1 MRTRFSPTRAP
12 RTMSLSNHNNT
23 IFLTPEEA
31 ERVRKTLKGRLQKCQ
46 ELAGQR
52 RVPADPKTS
61 LNQVGT
67 ASLLADIAATP
78 EPGLKAQNGRPD
90 AMVAFA
96 VGNPY
101 PPCTVFLQD
110 LKPMKLS
117 DLRIETHHRG
127 NVLTV
132 RRVAPV
138 VKLVAFS
145 WTVIQEESSGEMER
159 LEISLHKSKHGQDIL
174 ESGSI
179 FEIKEPYFTLGDQGE
194 PTLRIDHPS
203 DLVVSMDDLRTS
215 SQYSS
220 TDEMNDSGGAVLA
233 AKKARECKE
242 EGNAALK
249 QKALLLAHARYTQ
262 GLQLL
267 RMNCTAKEELTCDLF
282 RNRSFVNLVLNRF
295 DEAKADAVASL
306 TGLEDQNHKELD
318 SKAYS
323 RAGSAAYSLGELQEA
338 KSFFEEQQKLSP
350 GDKDATTSL
359 RRTELCLKEQASGVY
374 DFKKI
379 KARLLMAHPSHPRV
393 DATSFTRNV
402 KIGESSGRGRGLF
415 ATRNMDSGEIILC
428 EKAFCVVWG
437 DEDETLTAMTFD
449 GRDDRIRVVPAGL
462 SKTIVQKLLNNP
474 SQVDKVMHLYG
485 DYRGLGKQLIMGDSG
500 PVIDVFQVHDI
511 VARNAFGT
519 GPEPSGSHSREE
531 NANNASTGLW
541 ILASYI
547 NHSCIPNTKR
557 EYLGDLMVLRA
568 TRPIGAGEEI
578 MHSYDESSDYDAR
591 IAALMNTWGF
601 TCTCALCIAEMADS
615 PALRKKRGELESE
628 VNALVERDEVAGAKR
643 LSIVK
648 ARRLVRSINDTY
660 DDERYNGLP
669 RTALP
674 RIEKWLTEATSR

>member
-1 MRTRFSPTRAP
+1 
-12 RTMSLSNHNNT
+12 MSLNNHNST
-23 IFLTPEEA
+23 IFLTLEEA

-46 ELAGQR
+46 ELAGQP

-101 PPCTVFLQD
+101 PPCTVLLQD

-117 DLRIETHHRG
+117 DLRMETHHRG
-127 NVLTV
+127 HVLTV

-145 WTVIQEESSGEMER
+145 WTVVQEESSGEMER
-159 LEISLHKSKHGQDIL
+159 LEILLHKSKHDQDIL
-174 ESGSI
+174 EAGSI
-179 FEIKEPYFTLGDQGE
+179 FDLKEPYFTLSDQGE

-203 DLVVSMDDLRTS
+203 DIVGCMDNLRTDS
-215 SQYSS
+215 PYSS
-220 TDEMNDSGGAVLA
+220 TDETNGSGGAAAPAALA
-233 AKKARECKE
+233 AKTARECKE
-242 EGNAALK
+242 EGNTALK
-249 QKALLLAHARYTQ
+249 QKALRLAHANYTQ

-267 RMNCTAKEELTCDLF
+267 TMDGATKEDLTCDLF
-282 RNRSFVNLVLNRF
+282 RNRSFVNLVLNRL
-295 DEAKADAVASL
+295 DEAKADALASL
-306 TGLEDQNHKELD
+306 TDLEDRNHKELD

-323 RAGSAAYSLGELQEA
+323 RAGSAAYNLGEFQEA

-350 GDKDATTSL
+350 SDKGATTNL
-359 RRTELCLKEQASGVY
+359 RRTELRLREQATGVY

-393 DATSFTRNV
+393 DATSFTHNA

-415 ATRNMDSGEIILC
+415 ATRDMGSGEIILC

-437 DEDETLTAMTFD
+437 HEDEALTAMTYD

-462 SKTIVQKLLNNP
+462 CKAIVQKLLNNP
-474 SQVDKVMHLYG
+474 SQGNKVMDLYG

-500 PVIDVFQVHDI
+500 PVIDAFQVHDI

-519 GPEPSGSHSREE
+519 GLESSGGHSREE
-531 NANNASTGLW
+531 NAINASTGLW

-547 NHSCIPNTKR
+547 NHSCIPNAKR
-557 EYLGDLMVLRA
+557 EYLGDLMVLHA

-578 MHSYDESSDYDAR
+578 MHSYDECSDYDVR
-591 IAALMNTWGF
+591 TAALMNTWGF
-601 TCTCALCIAEMADS
+601 TCTCALCSAEKADS
-615 PALRKKRGELESE
+615 PALRKKRRELESE
-628 VNALVERDEVAGAKR
+628 VNALVERDEAVGAKR
-643 LSIVK
+643 LSIIK

-660 DDERYNGLP
+660 DDERYHGLP
-669 RTALP
+669 RMALL

>member
-1 MRTRFSPTRAP
+1 
-12 RTMSLSNHNNT
+12 MSLKNHNST
-23 IFLTPEEA
+23 IFLTPEEV

-46 ELAGQR
+46 ELAGQP

-67 ASLLADIAATP
+67 ASLLADIAGTP
-78 EPGLKAQNGRPD
+78 EHGLKAQKSRPD

-101 PPCTVFLQD
+101 PPCTVLLQD

-117 DLRIETHHRG
+117 DLRMETHNRG
-127 NVLTV
+127 HVLTV

-145 WTVIQEESSGEMER
+145 WTVVQEESSGEMER
-159 LEISLHKSKHGQDIL
+159 LEILLHKSKHGQDIL

-203 DLVVSMDDLRTS
+203 DLVVCMDNLHTDS
-215 SQYSS
+215 PYSS
-220 TDEMNDSGGAVLA
+220 TNEINDSGAVVSAPAPATLA
-233 AKKARECKE
+233 AKTARECKE

-249 QKALLLAHARYTQ
+249 QRAPLLAHENYTQ
-262 GLQLL
+262 GLQMLT
-267 RMNCTAKEELTCDLF
+267 MDGAAKEDLTFDLF
-282 RNRSFVNLVLNRF
+282 RNRSFVNLVLIRF
-295 DEAKADAVASL
+295 DEAKADALASL

-323 RAGSAAYSLGELQEA
+323 RAGSAAYNLGEFQEA
-338 KSFFEEQQKLSP
+338 KSFFEEQQKLSLV
-350 GDKDATTSL
+350 DKDATTSL
-359 RRTELCLKEQASGVY
+359 RRTELRLKEQASGMY

-393 DATSFTRNV
+393 DATSFTRNA

-415 ATRNMDSGEIILC
+415 ATRDMDSDEIILC

-437 DEDETLTAMTFD
+437 HEDEALTAMTYD

-462 SKTIVQKLLNNP
+462 CKAIVQKLLNNP
-474 SQVDKVMHLYG
+474 SQVDKVMDLYG
-485 DYRGLGKQLIMGDSG
+485 DYRGLGKQLIMGDFG

-519 GPEPSGSHSREE
+519 GPESSGGHSREE
-531 NANNASTGLW
+531 NASNASTGLW
-541 ILASYI
+541 ILSSYI
-547 NHSCIPNTKR
+547 NHSCIPNAKR

-591 IAALMNTWGF
+591 TAALMNTWGF
-601 TCTCALCIAEMADS
+601 TCTCALCIAEKADS
-615 PALRKKRGELESE
+615 PALRKKRRELESE
-628 VNALVERDEVAGAKR
+628 ANALVEREEAVTAKR

-648 ARRLVRSINDTY
+648 ARRLVKSINDTY

-669 RTALP
+669 RMALL
-674 RIEKWLTEATSR
+674 RVQKWLTEAPTR

>member
-1 MRTRFSPTRAP
+1 
-12 RTMSLSNHNNT
+12 MSLNNHNST
-23 IFLTPEEA
+23 IFLTLEEA

-46 ELAGQR
+46 ELTGQP

-61 LNQVGT
+61 LNQVRT

-101 PPCTVFLQD
+101 PPCTILLQD

-117 DLRIETHHRG
+117 DLRMETHHRG
-127 NVLTV
+127 HVLTV

-145 WTVIQEESSGEMER
+145 WTVVQEESSGEMER
-159 LEISLHKSKHGQDIL
+159 LEILLHKSKHDQDIL

-179 FEIKEPYFTLGDQGE
+179 FDLKEPYFTLSDQGE

-203 DLVVSMDDLRTS
+203 DLVVYMDNLRIDS
-215 SQYSS
+215 PYSF
-220 TDEMNDSGGAVLA
+220 TNETNDSGGAAAPAALA
-233 AKKARECKE
+233 AKTARECKE

-249 QKALLLAHARYTQ
+249 QRALLLAHANYTQ

-267 RMNCTAKEELTCDLF
+267 TMDGAAKGDLTCDLF
-282 RNRSFVNLVLNRF
+282 RNRSFVNLVLNHL
-295 DEAKADAVASL
+295 DEAKADALASL

-323 RAGSAAYSLGELQEA
+323 RAGSAAYNLGEFQEA
-338 KSFFEEQQKLSP
+338 KSFFEEQQRLTP
-350 GDKDATTSL
+350 GDKDAAASL
-359 RRTELCLKEQASGVY
+359 RKTELRLLEQATGVY

-379 KARLLMAHPSHPRV
+379 KARLITAHPNHPRV
-393 DATSFTRNV
+393 DTTSFTSNANV
-402 KIGESSGRGRGLF
+402 GESPGCGRGLF
-415 ATRNMDSGEIILC
+415 ATRDMSSGEIILC

-437 DEDETLTAMTFD
+437 HEDEAMTAMTYD

-462 SKTIVQKLLNNP
+462 CKAIVQKLLNNP
-474 SQVDKVMHLYG
+474 SQVDTVMGLYG
-485 DYRGLGKQLIMGDSG
+485 DYRGLGKHLIMGDSG
-500 PVIDVFQVHDI
+500 PVIDAFQVHDI

-519 GPEPSGSHSREE
+519 GPESSGCHSREE
-531 NANNASTGLW
+531 NASTGLW

-547 NHSCIPNTKR
+547 NHSCIPNARR

-591 IAALMNTWGF
+591 TAALMNTWGF
-601 TCTCALCIAEMADS
+601 TCTCALCNAERADS
-615 PALRKKRGELESE
+615 PALRKKRRELESE
-628 VNALVERDEVAGAKR
+628 ANAFVERDEAVGAKR

-669 RTALP
+669 RMALL
-674 RIEKWLTEATSR
+674 RIEKWLTEATTR